1 MSARAT
7 SSGRDLQSIA
17 RRAMLERGFQ
27 PDFGAAVLTELGAI
41 PGPAATQSPSI
52 RDLRGLLWASID
64 NDDSLDLDH
73 SVEWL
78 SSRRDRKSGQLIGF
92 GTNFHGQV
100 RQRVVSLRGL
110 QLALDDLVSRLRDGG
125 ESEEEECG
133 GAFHGRVV

>member
-64 NDDSLDLDH
+64 NDDSLDLDQL
-73 SVEWL
+73 SVAEPL
-78 SSRRDRKSGQLIGF
+78 ADGRVKVHRRDICRFEIQNYSK
-92 GTNFHGQV
+92 
-100 RQRVVSLRGL
+100 
-110 QLALDDLVSRLRDGG
+110 GG
-125 ESEEEECG
+125 HHDPNQYSTTRRRAG
-133 GAFHGRVV
+133 S